1 MAAIGKIRSWGP
13 VLATVIGLALFAFI
27 AEEMFR
33 SCEATGNERRQQVG
47 EVLGKKI
54 SVQDFQSYVD
64 EFQEYMKLAQNRDN
78 FSEEELNQQKDQV
91 WQLFVSNA
99 IIEKEAEKL
108 GLTVTNEEMQNI
120 LKEGQNPFLLQPPYL
135 FVNQETRRFDVNQ
148 LTKFLDD
155 YKKMQSQGGNA
166 QMAEQYQTIY
176 KVWKFMEKVL
186 RQQVLQSKYNSLL
199 AQSMLTNPVS
209 AKMAFDAQNEESDV
223 LLATIPYSSIK
234 DDEVKVSDA
243 DLKAK
248 YEEKKEQYRQYFETR
263 DIKYVDFQVVASK
276 ADRDALMQTM
286 TDARQQFLNGVSAAE
301 VVRKAQSQIAY
312 TGIAAQ
318 RSAFPSDIA
327 SRLDSMQ
334 VGQVSVPFETAYDNT
349 LNVVKLIN
357 KVQLPDSVEF
367 RMISVGGSSL
377 DDAHKRADSIYN
389 AINAGADFE
398 TLAKKYGQTGE
409 KQWMTSAM
417 YERMQTVDP
426 DTKEYINALNSMD
439 AGEMKNLSLSQLSI
453 ILQVTARKA
462 FVTKYDVAAVKHTI
476 DFSKATYSAAYNK
489 FSQYVSENKTLE
501 SLEKNAQKFG
511 FTVQERKDLSNNE
524 HNVAGLRSTRET
536 MKWIFDAKVDEL
548 SPLYECGNNDH
559 LLVVALTNI
568 HPQGYRD
575 FESVKDELKSQ
586 VINDKKFEKAAE
598 KLAGVKDMAA
608 AKQKG
613 AVVDSVRQITF
624 AAPVFVQAAGASEP
638 ALSGAVSAVKQGQMS
653 PAVVKGNGGAY
664 LFQVLSK
671 KQREGAKFDAKQQ
684 AQQVQQQ
691 AQQMVGRMAMNELYL
706 KANVVDNR
714 YLFF

>member
-286 TDARQQFLNGVSAAE
+286 TDARQQLLNGVSAAE

-334 VGQVSVPFETAYDNT
+334 VGQVSVPFETAFDNT

-426 DTKEYINALNSMD
+426 DTKEYINALNTMGD
-439 AGEMKNLSLSQLSI
+439 GEMKNLSLSQLSI

>member
-1 MAAIGKIRSWGP
+1 MAAIEKIIRWRQVS
-13 VLATVIGLALFAFI
+13 ATVIGLALFAFI

-286 TDARQQFLNGVSAAE
+286 TDARQQLLNGVSAAE

-334 VGQVSVPFETAYDNT
+334 VGQVSAPFETAYDNT

-426 DTKEYINALNSMD
+426 DTKEYINALNTMGD
-439 AGEMKNLSLSQLSI
+439 GEMKNLSLSQVSI

-671 KQREGAKFDAKQQ
+671 KLREGAKFDAKQQ